1 MQSLAKI
8 RDELTTG
15 QEKLSSA
22 VQTLDRELSE
32 LQKVCSGL
40 EEEQVKLQ
48 KTLQSLEAAGEEVD
62 PDEVNDSSI
71 LHRVAVP
78 LGHFHLVFDNAD
90 YSPQMWQ

>member
-8 RDELTTG
+8 RDELTSG
-15 QEKLSSA
+15 QEKLSTA
-22 VQTLDRELSE
+22 VLTLDRELSE

-62 PDEVNDSSI
+62 PDEVTTLTTLIALFNI
-71 LHRVAVP
+71 AN
-78 LGHFHLVFDNAD
+78 F
-90 YSPQMWQ
+90 Q

>member
-8 RDELTTG
+8 RDELTSG
-15 QEKLSSA
+15 QEKLSTA
-22 VQTLDRELSE
+22 VLTLDRELSE

-62 PDEVNDSSI
+62 PDEVTTLTTLITLFNIADS
-71 LHRVAVP
+71 
-78 LGHFHLVFDNAD
+78 
-90 YSPQMWQ
+90 Q